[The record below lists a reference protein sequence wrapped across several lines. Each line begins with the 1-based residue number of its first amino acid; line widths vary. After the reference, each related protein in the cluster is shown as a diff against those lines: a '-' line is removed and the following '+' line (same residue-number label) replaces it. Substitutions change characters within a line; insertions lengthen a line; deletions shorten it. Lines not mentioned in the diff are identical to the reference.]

1 MSKQSI
7 SVLSLSVALTG
18 SVLANRFVTPA
29 GAQAGADAVALGVA
43 KTDGGANDLVAV
55 DVLGT
60 AAVEAGASITVGQ
73 TLKVD
78 AQGRA
83 IPWAS
88 TGAKVGIALEPAG
101 AAGQFIEVLLLP
113 NA

>member
-1 MSKQSI
+1 MSKQSM

-18 SVLANRFVTPA
+18 AVLANRFVTPA
-29 GAQAGADAVALGVA
+29 GAQAGGDENTLGVA
-43 KTDGGANDLVAV
+43 TVSGLEGDLVTV

-60 AAVEAGASITVGQ
+60 AVVESGAAISVGQ

-83 IPWAS
+83 IPWATS
-88 TGAKVGIALEPAG
+88 GAKVGIALQAADVAG
-101 AAGQFIEVLLLP
+101 RFIEVLLLP